1 MGRFFYFA
9 KLSILFYVTSTG
21 GRKMDYK
28 DTLLMPQTD
37 FPMRGN
43 LPKREP
49 EIQEKWEEMNIY
61 GKVQDRTK
69 GRPMYVLHDG
79 PPYANGDIHMGHAL
93 NKILKDIIVRNKSMS
108 GYHAPYVPGWDTH
121 GLPIEQ
127 ALTNKGVKRKEMTI
141 AEFRKLCA
149 EYALKQIDNQRSQF
163 KRLGVRGDWENPYIT
178 LKPEYEAQ
186 QIKVF
191 GEMAKKGYIYKG
203 KKPVYW
209 SPSSES
215 ALAEA
220 EIEYQDKRSPS
231 IYVGFK
237 VKDGKGVLDTDT
249 QIVIWTTTP
258 WTIPANLGI
267 SVHPELTYVVVK
279 ANNNKYLVAE
289 SLLEAAAKEIGW
301 ENTEVIQKIKGGE
314 LEYVVAEHP
323 LYGRDSLVML
333 GEHVTTDAGTG
344 CVHTAPGHGEDDF
357 YVGQKYGLDVLCPVD
372 DKGCMTNEAPG
383 FEGIFYE
390 EANKP
395 IGQSLEEK
403 GALLKLSFFTH
414 SYPHDWRTKKPVIF
428 RATAQW
434 FASIKDFR
442 NELLEAVKE
451 TKWVPVWGETRL
463 FNMVRDRGDWCISRQ
478 RAWGVPI
485 PVFYAENGEAVIT
498 DETINHI
505 SDLFREN
512 GSNVWFEREANDLL
526 PEGFSHPGSPNG
538 TFTKETDI
546 MDVWF
551 DSGSSH
557 QAVLE
562 EREDLVRPAD
572 LYLEGS
578 DQYRGWFNSSLS
590 TAVAVTGKAPYKG
603 VLSHGFALDGEGRKM
618 SKSIGNVV
626 VPAKVMNQ
634 LGADILRLWVASV
647 DYQADVRVSD
657 AILKQVAEVYR
668 KIRNTFRFLL
678 GNLADFNPETDAI
691 SYENLREVDQFMLVK
706 LNKLIKYVRNAYEN
720 FEFAGIYHAV
730 NNFCTLDLSA
740 FYLDFAKDV
749 LYIEA
754 VDNHE
759 RRAIQTVLYES
770 LISLTKLVT
779 PILSH
784 TADEVWQFIPSV
796 KDESVQL
803 TDMPEYKEFEN
814 AQHLES
820 KWNSF
825 MRLRD
830 DVLKALEEAR
840 NAKVIGKSLTAKV
853 TLYVNENSKTLLES
867 IQENLKQLFI
877 VSEFEVAGAYDEAPE
892 DAIKLDTA
900 AILVSKAEGETC
912 DRCWIVTPEVGQDHD
927 HETLCPRCA
936 EVVKEH
942 YSHLA

>member
-1 MGRFFYFA
+1 
-9 KLSILFYVTSTG
+9 
-21 GRKMDYK
+21 MDFK
-28 DTLLMPQTD
+28 DTLLMPQTE

-49 EIQEKWEEMNIY
+49 EIQDKWNEMDIY
-61 GKVQDRTK
+61 KKVQERTA

-93 NKILKDIIVRNKSMS
+93 NKILKDFIVRFKSMS
-108 GYHAPYVPGWDTH
+108 GFQAPYVPGWDTH

-127 ALTNKGVKRKEMTI
+127 ALTNKGVKRKEMTV

-149 EYALKQIDNQRSQF
+149 EYAYEQIDNQRGQF

-203 KKPVYW
+203 LKPVYW

-220 EIEYQDKRSPS
+220 EIEYKDKRSAS

-237 VKDGKGVLDTDT
+237 VKDGKGKLNEGTNV
-249 QIVIWTTTP
+249 VIWTTTP
-258 WTIPANLGI
+258 WTIPANLAI
-267 SVHPELTYVVVK
+267 SLHPELMYVVVEVSGE
-279 ANNNKYLVAE
+279 KYVVAE
-289 SLLEAAAKEIGW
+289 ELLESVTKEIGW
-301 ENTEVIQKIKGGE
+301 ENPTVSKKLKGNE
-314 LEYVVAEHP
+314 LEYVVCKHP
-323 LYGRDSLVML
+323 FYDRDSIVVL
-333 GEHVTTDAGTG
+333 GEHVTTEAGTG

-357 YVGQKYGLDVLCPVD
+357 QVGQKYGLDVLCPVD
-372 DKGCMTNEAPG
+372 DKGNMTKEAVG
-383 FEGIFYE
+383 FEGLFYD

-395 IGQSLEEK
+395 ITQKLEEV
-403 GALLKLSFFTH
+403 GALLKLTFITH

-442 NELLEAVKE
+442 DQLLKAVEE
-451 TKWVPVWGETRL
+451 TKWVPAWGETRL

-485 PVFYAENGEAVIT
+485 PVFFAEDGEAIIT
-498 DETINHI
+498 DETIEHVSN
-505 SDLFREN
+505 LFRQH
-512 GSNVWFEREANDLL
+512 GSNIWFEKSANELL
-526 PEGFSHPGSPNG
+526 PEGFTHPGSPNG
-538 TFTKETDI
+538 KFTKETDI

-557 QAVLE
+557 QSVLE
-562 EREDLVRPAD
+562 ERDDLQRPAD

-590 TAVAVTGKAPYKG
+590 TSVAVTGKAPYKG
-603 VLSHGFALDGEGRKM
+603 VLSHGFVLDGEGRKM

-626 VPAKVMNQ
+626 VPAKVMDQ

-647 DYQADVRVSD
+647 DYQSDVRVSD

-678 GNLADFNPETDAI
+678 GNLSDFNPETDAV
-691 SYENLREVDQFMLVK
+691 SYENLREVDQYMLVK
-706 LNKLIKYVRNAYEN
+706 LNKLIKYVKEAYEKY
-720 FEFAGIYHAV
+720 EFAGIYHAI

-754 VDNHE
+754 KNHPE
-759 RRAIQTVLYES
+759 RRAIQTVLHES
-770 LISLTKLVT
+770 LMALTKLVS

-784 TADEVWQFIPSV
+784 TADEVWGYIPSV
-796 KDESVQL
+796 SEESVQL
-803 TDMPEYKEFEN
+803 TDMPEYQELEN
-814 AQHLES
+814 AKELEE
-820 KWNSF
+820 KWNAF
-825 MRLRD
+825 LKLRD
-830 DVLKALEEAR
+830 EVLKALEEAR
-840 NAKVIGKSLTAKV
+840 NEKVIGKSLTAKV
-853 TLYVNENSKTLLES
+853 TLYVNDKSKALLES
-867 IQENLKQLFI
+867 IKENVQQLFI
-877 VSEFEVAGAYDEAPE
+877 VSAFEVAGSYEEAPE
-892 DAIKLDTA
+892 NALKLETSAIV
-900 AILVSKAEGETC
+900 VSKAEGETC
-912 DRCWIVTPEVGQDHD
+912 ERCWVVTPEVGKV
-927 HETLCPRCA
+927 EEYPTLCPRCA
-936 EVVKEH
+936 EVIKEN
-942 YSHLA
+942 YAAQS

>member
-1 MGRFFYFA
+1 
-9 KLSILFYVTSTG
+9 
-21 GRKMDYK
+21 MDYK
-28 DTLLMPQTD
+28 DTLLMPKTE

-49 EIQEKWEEMNIY
+49 EIQAKWEEMNIY
-61 GKVQDRTK
+61 QKVQEHTK
-69 GRPMYVLHDG
+69 GRPMFVLHDG

-93 NKILKDIIVRNKSMS
+93 NKILKDMIVRHKSMT
-108 GYHAPYVPGWDTH
+108 GYNAPYVPGWDTH

-127 ALTNKGVKRKEMTI
+127 ALTNKGVKRKEMTV
-141 AEFRKLCA
+141 AEFRKLCE
-149 EYALKQIDNQRSQF
+149 EYAYGQIDSQRTQF

-191 GEMAKKGYIYKG
+191 GDMAKKGYIYKG
-203 KKPVYW
+203 LKPVYW

-220 EIEYQDKRSPS
+220 EIEYKDKRSPS

-237 VKDGKGVLDTDT
+237 VKDGKDVLDQDT

-267 SVHPELTYVVVK
+267 SVHPELNYVVVEEK
-279 ANNNKYLVAE
+279 GNKYLVAE
-289 SLLEAAAKEIGW
+289 DLLASVAKEMDW
-301 ENTEVIQKIKGGE
+301 ENPQTVKTVKGSE
-314 LEYVVAEHP
+314 LEYIRAAHP
-323 LYGRDSLVML
+323 LYDRDSLVML

-372 DKGCMTNEAPG
+372 DRGVMTKEAEG
-383 FEGIFYE
+383 FEGLFYD

-395 IGQSLEEK
+395 ITEKLEEV
-403 GALLKLSFFTH
+403 GALLKLTFFTH
-414 SYPHDWRTKKPVIF
+414 SYPHDWRTKKPVIY

-442 NELLEAVKE
+442 SDLMDAVKE
-451 TKWVPVWGETRL
+451 TKWVPAWGETRL

-478 RAWGVPI
+478 RVWGVPI
-485 PVFYAENGEAVIT
+485 PVFYAENGEAIIT
-498 DETINHI
+498 DETIDHV
-505 SDLFREN
+505 SALFREH
-512 GSNVWFEREANDLL
+512 GSNIWFEKEAKELL
-526 PEGFSHPGSPNG
+526 PEGFTHSGSPNG
-538 TFTKETDI
+538 KFTKETDI

-557 QAVLE
+557 QAVLL
-562 EREDLVRPAD
+562 ERDDLQRPAD

-626 VPAKVMNQ
+626 VPSKVMNQ

-647 DYQADVRVSD
+647 DYQSDVRVSD
-657 AILKQVAEVYR
+657 PILKQVAEVYR

-678 GNLADFNPETDAI
+678 GNLDDFNPAENAVA
-691 SYENLREVDQFMLVK
+691 YENLREVDQFMLVK
-706 LNKLIKYVRNAYEN
+706 LNKLIKNVRDAYDN
-720 FEFAGIYHAV
+720 YEFAGIYHAI

-740 FYLDFAKDV
+740 FYLDFAKDI
-749 LYIEA
+749 LYIEGKDQA
-754 VDNHE
+754 D

-770 LISLTKLVT
+770 LLALTKLVA

-784 TADEVWQFIPSV
+784 TADEVWSFIPTV
-796 KDESVQL
+796 TEESVQL
-803 TDMPEYKEFEN
+803 TDLPEYKELPN
-814 AQHLES
+814 AKELEV
-820 KWNSF
+820 KWTSF
-825 MRLRD
+825 MKLRD

-840 NAKVIGKSLTAKV
+840 NEKVIGKSLTAKV
-853 TLYVNENSKTLLES
+853 TLYVNDQAKELLDS
-867 IQENLKQLFI
+867 IEENLQQLFI
-877 VSEFEVAGAYDEAPE
+877 VSGFEVAGKLEDAPE
-892 DAIKLDTA
+892 NAIKFENS
-900 AILVSKAEGETC
+900 AIVVSKAEGETC
-912 DRCWIVTPEVGQDHD
+912 ERCWTVTPEVGQVKEF
-927 HETLCPRCA
+927 ETLCPRCA
-936 EVVKEH
+936 DVVEKN
-942 YSHLA
+942 YSHLV